1 MKIFLK
7 YKIQKIIFQF
17 KVEYYNTYILLCN
30 RMYSSNDLTLIKK
43 SLLEISLDFNYIQEK
58 LLKCKDFSSLTSCTD
73 SLKSVY
79 SCLNKLKS
87 YAL

>member
-17 KVEYYNTYILLCN
+17 KVEYYNTYISLCN
-30 RMYSSNDLTLIKK
+30 RMYSSNNLAFIKK
-43 SLLEISLDFNYIQEK
+43 SLLEISINFNYIQEK
-58 LLKCKDFSSLTSCTD
+58 LLKCKDFSSLTSYTD

-79 SCLNKLKS
+79 SCLDELKS
-87 YAL
+87 YAS